1 MTFMK
6 ENRPSATAQ
15 RVAMR
20 RAAHQL
26 LDDPKVFDDPVALRI
41 IGKESAS
48 VLQTDPRQFESTPLS
63 PYLRAFIAA
72 RSRYAEDELAL
83 GVRRGVR
90 QYVILGAGL
99 DTFAQRN
106 PHPEGVLHVFE
117 VDHPTTQTWKR
128 ARLEEIGTTLPGDL
142 TFAPVDFETQ
152 TLEEVLRD
160 AGYDPGKCTFFSWL
174 GVTEYLTPE
183 VVMATLRFI
192 ASAPAGSGV
201 VFDYMISPSLLTPA
215 QRSGFDALARRVASA
230 GEPWQ
235 AFFDP
240 ELLTRDLRAMG
251 FGYVEDKGPEEINA
265 RYFKNRKDG
274 LRVGSLSH
282 LMNAQV

>member
-1 MTFMK
+1 MK

-48 VLQTDPRQFESTPLS
+48 ALQADPRQFEATPLS
-63 PYLRAFIAA
+63 PYLRAFVAA
-72 RSRYAEDELAL
+72 RSRYAEEELAL

-99 DTFAQRN
+99 DTFAYRN
-106 PHPEGVLHVFE
+106 PHLEGVLHVFE
-117 VDHPTTQTWKR
+117 VDHPTTQAWKR
-128 ARLEEIGTTLPGDL
+128 ARLKEIGITLPGDL

-152 TLEEVLRD
+152 TLVEGLRG

-174 GVTEYLTPE
+174 GVTEYLTIE
-183 VVMATLRFI
+183 AVMATLRSI
-192 ASAPAGSGV
+192 ALAPVGSGV

-215 QRSGFDALARRVASA
+215 QRSRFDALAQRVASA

-240 ELLTRDLRAMG
+240 GLLTRDLRAMG

-265 RYFKNRKDG
+265 RYFTNRKDR

-282 LMNAQV
+282 VMNAQV